1 MSRILGIDLG
11 EKRIGLALSD
21 ELKFLASPLMV
32 YERVDQQADL
42 TFFQKLVKEKSVS
55 EIVLGLPAN
64 MDGSLGPKARQA
76 REFKTQLETHTKIPV
91 HLFDERLTTVEAER
105 VLIDAGMRRE
115 KRKEMKDKLAAVLI
129 LQGYLNSK
137 QTNAG

>member
-21 ELKFLASPLMV
+21 ELKSLASPLTV
-32 YERVDQQADL
+32 YARVDDQTDL
-42 TFFQKLVKEKSVS
+42 DFFQNLVSENAIS
-55 EIVLGLPAN
+55 EIVLGLPTN
-64 MDGSLGPKARQA
+64 MDGSLGPKAQQA
-76 REFKTQLETHTKIPV
+76 REFKTQLETRLKIPV

-105 VLIDAGMRRE
+105 VLIEAGMRRE
-115 KRKEMKDKLAAVLI
+115 KRKETRDKLAAVLI

-137 QTNAG
+137 QTDAG